1 MTQQQL
7 LPDLQHYPPWQCHGE
22 AYILNYW
29 ASPQFLQHAK
39 GFNLQAS
46 RTGHMLHVV
55 LLHYEHT
62 PIGAYDALFIVDHPV
77 QQKQRYS
84 SIVKIFVSNQPSI
97 VHGQTFWGLPK
108 EIAQFTW
115 TKTNTAMYCE
125 VQVEQQSMMI
135 QLNHS
140 KNLSSFYI
148 NSHQLPDSIVNVQ
161 QHWQG
166 QRYLFTPQFRGHLC
180 KLKSVQ
186 WHNSAS
192 LFPDFTQARYIDS
205 FYMPEFQL
213 LLPEAKIQALK
224 SVPRETS

>member
-7 LPDLQHYPPWQCHGE
+7 LPDLQQYPPWQCHGE

-29 ASPQFLQHAK
+29 ANPHFLQHSK
-39 GFNLQAS
+39 RFNLHAS

-55 LLHYEHT
+55 LLHYQHT
-62 PIGAYDALFIVDHPV
+62 PIGSYDALFIVDHPV
-77 QQKQRYS
+77 QHKQRYS
-84 SIVKIFVSNQPSI
+84 SIVKIWVSNSQA
-97 VHGQTFWGLPK
+97 VLHGQTLWGLPH
-108 EIAQFTW
+108 EIAEFHW

-125 VQVEQQSMMI
+125 ICVQQKSMMI

-140 KNLSSFYI
+140 KNISNFYI
-148 NSHQLPDSIVNVQ
+148 NSHQLPDNVLNVQ
-161 QHWQG
+161 QQWQG
-166 QRYLFTPQFRGHLC
+166 QRYLFTPQFRGQFS

-186 WHNSAS
+186 WHNTAD
-192 LFPDFTQARYIDS
+192 LFPNFNHARYIDS

-224 SVPRETS
+224 SVPRETF